1 MAAVTTTPA
10 CRFLGGPELPG
21 FLDSRQGPTPTQAL
35 CLPAALLRFLLA
47 LQLLSQYLLIES
59 FLVESAVGTRPR
71 T

>member
-1 MAAVTTTPA
+1 MATLTTTLA
-10 CRFLGGPELPG
+10 CRFHGGPELLG

-35 CLPAALLRFLLA
+35 CLPAVLLRFLLA

-59 FLVESAVGTRPR
+59 FLVESALGTSPY